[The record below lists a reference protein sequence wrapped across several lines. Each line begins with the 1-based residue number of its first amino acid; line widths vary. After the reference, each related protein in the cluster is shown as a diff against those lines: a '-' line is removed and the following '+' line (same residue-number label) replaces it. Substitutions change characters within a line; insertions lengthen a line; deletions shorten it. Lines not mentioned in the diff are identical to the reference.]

1 MKLKTGHKRQWEI
14 LEVIELDGAWGETR
28 PETRQ
33 VVLKKDDPERLFTL
47 FHELIHV
54 ASFDENIGL
63 TEKQVLALEKWVK
76 KLVKHGGLKKLKE
89 YVSTLDCRGI
99 KSL

>member
-1 MKLKTGHKRQWEI
+1 MKFKTGHRRFWEL
-14 LEVIELDGAWGETR
+14 LEVIELEGAWGETR

-54 ASFDENIGL
+54 ASFDEKVCL
-63 TEKQVLALEKWVK
+63 TEKQVLALEKWIK
-76 KLVKHGGLKKLKE
+76 KLVKHGGLEKLKE
-89 YVSTLDCRGI
+89 YISTID
-99 KSL
+99 